1 MEATEQR
8 ERADDVTAQ
17 LSSLQSRAAATQ
29 RQLSED
35 GNLLAAEAAHLE
47 DRLKLLETER
57 EDALAARPPPPAS
70 NLFIHAVCFSRFTH
84 VFARPTDRLT
94 EVNTCLFVLK
104 TGGEMR
110 RTDE

>member
-1 MEATEQR
+1 MERRAREIQRLSVECARTRVEATEQR

-57 EDALAARPPPPAS
+57 EDALAARPPPPR
-70 NLFIHAVCFSRFTH
+70 V
-84 VFARPTDRLT
+84 
-94 EVNTCLFVLK
+94 
-104 TGGEMR
+104 
-110 RTDE
+110 